1 MVPHPPSDAVAQAKW
16 CAQDLRSFE
25 YREQIH
31 AARTFQKLG
40 VAAAPYAE
48 LLVGRLEDPNFQ
60 MRRACCETIRL
71 IAEISKE
78 LALDKA
84 EAEAE
89 AAKAAAEAE
98 AALAA
103 KAAAELAQLEADA
116 AAGIVRRRSKRASS
130 KVALMVAGGLVVP
143 GEEEGGHSRQP
154 SKQSH
159 HDEGGHSRQ
168 PSKHSHRAPSHA
180 HSEALHGELGDIQE
194 GADHH
199 HDEHH
204 HHHHHHHAHHPD
216 GLPEDEPKV
225 HKAGWF
231 SGKDHDDH
239 SDKEGEEGEEGED
252 GQDGNHGSRR
262 HSKSHHRPSF
272 SQEGVEGAEGD
283 QSHRSRAASKLSH
296 RSDHSRAHT
305 ADEGASPKSHNSEI
319 SADKASNAESWV
331 SSESSE
337 SEEECITP
345 RSAAAM
351 ADPRS
356 AVVPYVGQLASAL
369 GDKTWQVRL
378 AAARALA
385 AIGGSEIVDDETAME
400 AVKHCTSDEHEEVR
414 CAACEVFEALGAA
427 GSLHA
432 APVVAAIQDPGD
444 AVRAQALKAVGAMGR
459 TVPAQCRHMRVLTDT
474 MQNDVNDI
482 VRMEAAKALGKQGR
496 APILYIS
503 ELVAAVKSDPC
514 IWVKNAAMDV
524 IVQLGTPATPHVA
537 TLLDCDIEVQRGAV
551 KTLGLGIVD
560 LLEDGSDARTPV
572 IAEKL
577 KTKIKVQEAHFL
589 AKRQARQEA
598 KDAARKAHRD
608 ECRAAAEQNGREYL
622 TPDEDTDD
630 EENDSEEPIAE
641 EDMEDEANK
650 ELDAEITSYVEAIA
664 AKLLSF
670 DEQLRQI
677 AIEALKRLQ
686 AVVEPH
692 TGRQMLVW
700 QDGHWTARLV
710 ADYM

>member
-1 MVPHPPSDAVAQAKW
+1 MVVHPPSDAVAQAKW

-78 LALDKA
+78 LALDRA

-116 AAGIVRRRSKRASS
+116 AAGIHMRRRSKRASS
-130 KVALMVAGGLVVP
+130 KVAFTVP
-143 GEEEGGHSRQP
+143 GSFSVSGQDEVHSRQP

-168 PSKHSHRAPSHA
+168 ASKHSHRAPSHA
-180 HSEALHGELGDIQE
+180 HGEAPHGELGDIQE
-194 GADHH
+194 GGEHH
-199 HDEHH
+199 HHH
-204 HHHHHHHAHHPD
+204 GEHHHHHHHAHHPD

-239 SDKEGEEGEEGED
+239 SDKEGEEGEEGQEE
-252 GQDGNHGSRR
+252 GQGSRS
-262 HSKSHHRPSF
+262 HSKSHHG
-272 SQEGVEGAEGD
+272 QEEVEGT
-283 QSHRSRAASKLSH
+283 HRGRSASKLSH
-296 RSDHSRAHT
+296 RSDHSRAPFE
-305 ADEGASPKSHNSEI
+305 DEGASPKSNHSAL
-319 SADKASNAESWV
+319 SADKASNAESSV

-356 AVVPYVGQLASAL
+356 AVVPYVGQLANAL

-385 AIGGSEIVDDETAME
+385 AIAGSEVADDEVSME
-400 AVKHCTSDEHEEVR
+400 AVKRCVSDEHVEVR
-414 CAACEVFEALGAA
+414 CAACEVFEALGAVA
-427 GSLHA
+427 SPHA

-444 AVRAQALKAVGAMGR
+444 SVRAQALKAVGAMGR
-459 TVPAQCRHMRVLTDT
+459 TVPAQCRHMKVLTNT

-496 APILYIS
+496 AAILMS
-503 ELVAAVKSDPC
+503 QTLLQRSRA
-514 IWVKNAAMDV
+514 
-524 IVQLGTPATPHVA
+524 TPAS
-537 TLLDCDIEVQRGAV
+537 
-551 KTLGLGIVD
+551 
-560 LLEDGSDARTPV
+560 GSRT
-572 IAEKL
+572 
-577 KTKIKVQEAHFL
+577 Q
-589 AKRQARQEA
+589 QWM
-598 KDAARKAHRD
+598 
-608 ECRAAAEQNGREYL
+608 
-622 TPDEDTDD
+622 
-630 EENDSEEPIAE
+630 S
-641 EDMEDEANK
+641 
-650 ELDAEITSYVEAIA
+650 
-664 AKLLSF
+664 
-670 DEQLRQI
+670 
-677 AIEALKRLQ
+677 
-686 AVVEPH
+686 
-692 TGRQMLVW
+692 
-700 QDGHWTARLV
+700 
-710 ADYM
+710 